1 VAGLINYKGII
12 IFVSLFIF
20 NKKNSDYS
28 LKRSIG
34 MFIKSAGILHPYS
47 FIRLVVERVE
57 TRLIRGRNCGYAA
70 KVFPGDPASSAGIG
84 TPWKNSLVS

>member
-1 VAGLINYKGII
+1 
-12 IFVSLFIF
+12 
-20 NKKNSDYS
+20 
-28 LKRSIG
+28 